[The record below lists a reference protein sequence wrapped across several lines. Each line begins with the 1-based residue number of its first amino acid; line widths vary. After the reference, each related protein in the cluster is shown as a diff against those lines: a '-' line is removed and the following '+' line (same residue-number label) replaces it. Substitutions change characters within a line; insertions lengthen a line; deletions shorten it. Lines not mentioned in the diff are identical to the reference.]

1 MTNKHRIPKPFKAVH
16 GTLPGQDVLIS
27 EKSVPFPRVGVSLP
41 SYQKTNPA
49 PKTRPIVSSVL
60 PGAKLKLPGKTKRWV
75 KRVCITLIIIGLIV
89 GGWLGGNVLYNVH
102 RLFGGSILSVL
113 QTAKLKGEDKGRINI
128 LLAGNSADDA
138 GHDGGDLTDSIL
150 LMSIDTIQNKAYLL
164 SIPRDLWVDV
174 PGSGHQKINSA
185 YVVGKASSF
194 HDSGYPAGGMGQ
206 LEQVVRDNL
215 GVSIDYYVLLNY
227 SALRQAVDAVGGID
241 YTVHSSDPRGLYDP
255 SIDYYTNKPL
265 VKLTNGV
272 HHLNGQ
278 QALNLARA
286 RGDAYRSYGFIQAD
300 FDRTQHQREMLTLL
314 KSKAVSAGVLS
325 NPAKLSSLSDAIGGN
340 AKTDLSLSE
349 VRRLYD
355 LTKDI
360 GPSATASVSLN
371 NADGKNLL
379 ANYQAS
385 NGALALIPAAGL
397 DNFTDIQS
405 FLRRLSSHDPVVQEA
420 AKVVVLNATNTGGLA
435 GSVKTML
442 TAKNI
447 NVTAIGDAKANQA
460 VSSIIDLT
468 TTSSQKP
475 GTKKLLQQTFGNT
488 SSTVNPYGKLYDA
501 DFIVVVGI
509 DQVAKQSQN

>member
-1 MTNKHRIPKPFKAVH
+1 MTNKHRIPKPFKTAH
-16 GTLPGQDVLIS
+16 GTRPGQDVFVS

-41 SYQKTNPA
+41 AYQKPGQAT
-49 PKTRPIVSSVL
+49 TSSV
-60 PGAKLKLPGKTKRWV
+60 PGTPVIAKARLRQPGNTKRWV
-75 KRVCITLIIIGLIV
+75 KRVCIAVVVIGLIV
-89 GGWLGGNVLYNVH
+89 GGWLGGRVLYNAH
-102 RLFGGSILSVL
+102 RLFGGSLLSVL

-150 LMSIDTIQNKAYLL
+150 LMSIDTTQNKAYLL

-185 YVVGKASSF
+185 YVNGKASSF

-215 GVSIDYYVLLNY
+215 GITINYYALVNY

-241 YTVHSSDPRGLYDP
+241 YTVHSADPRGLYDP

-286 RGDAYRSYGFIQAD
+286 RGDSYRSYGFIQAD

-314 KSKAVSAGVLS
+314 KTKAVSAGVLS

-340 AKTDLSLSE
+340 VKTDLSLSE

-360 GPSATASVSLN
+360 GPSAIASVSLN
-371 NADGKNLL
+371 NVDGKNLL
-379 ANYQAS
+379 ANYQAP
-385 NGALALIPAAGL
+385 NGSSALIPAAGL
-397 DNFTDIQS
+397 DDFSDIQG
-405 FLRRLSSHDPVVQEA
+405 FLKRLSSHDPLVQEA

-435 GSVKTML
+435 GSIRTTL

-447 NVTAIGDAKANQA
+447 NVTDIGDAKANQA

-468 TTSSQKP
+468 TPTTQKP
-475 GTKKLLQQTFGNT
+475 GTKKLLQQAFGNVV
-488 SSTVNPYGKLYDA
+488 SSVNPYGKLYSA
-501 DFIVVVGI
+501 DFIVVVGA
-509 DQVAKQSQN
+509 DQVAKQTQN